1 MSALRAG
8 PAMGTYMN
16 RTTSR
21 TVRFARPF
29 VLPGV
34 EGENPPGTYAV
45 EIDEAPQPG
54 AVRPVHRRIEAR
66 ITVPFNAMGAVGHQT
81 VPVTLEALEAALARD
96 TAAEP
101 AAAEPAAAE
110 TAEAAAERAG

>member
-1 MSALRAG
+1 ME
-8 PAMGTYMN
+8 THMN

-21 TVRFARPF
+21 TVRFTRPF

-34 EGENPPGTYAV
+34 EGENPPGTYEIEV
-45 EIDEAPQPG
+45 EEAPLPG
-54 AVRPVHRRIEAR
+54 LSFPVYRRVEAR

-96 TAAEP
+96 AAT
-101 AAAEPAAAE
+101 E
-110 TAEAAAERAG
+110 TAVSETADATAERAG

>member
-1 MSALRAG
+1 
-8 PAMGTYMN
+8 MGTYMN

-34 EGENPPGTYAV
+34 EGENPPGSYAV
-45 EIDEAPQPG
+45 EVDEAPQPG
-54 AVRPVHRRIEAR
+54 SARPVHRRIEAR
-66 ITVPFNAMGAVGHQT
+66 ITLPFNAMGAVGHQT

-96 TAAEP
+96 SAAET
-101 AAAEPAAAE
+101 AAAE
-110 TAEAAAERAG
+110 TADATAERAG